1 MIERLNPDLSAHIP
15 GLLRAQVAA
24 ALRAAPWIW
33 PLDGRGLAA
42 AWRLV
47 PEGPPL
53 AAAVGVAPLLTI
65 NEEAGLAS
73 LWALGAGET
82 PLTGDAARCLS
93 RGAAALGRSLPA
105 LWMGLHDAL
114 QRVAPRAGWLLSLQV
129 GGEVIPRAESH
140 VEGESVG
147 LSVALG
153 LASRAL
159 DRPLP
164 GDLVA
169 TATLDAD
176 GVTGPVGGLAMKLR
190 LVAQGAPR
198 LRRVLLHPSQIEAG
212 RAALEGLP
220 APPELLPVASLHEGL
235 RQAFGAELAEELLA
249 STPPERRA
257 SRIEA
262 LFHLALSDHGR
273 AFAWEPVARTAEL
286 IQASGWPLQGAQ
298 RAALEATAAIA
309 QRHVTNRGAAPLPD
323 PRWLSQLP
331 APRRVHLIAHLVQ
344 QSADSASP
352 PPEEA
357 EALAMRHLVRGLDA
371 FPPHLRLL
379 GALARLVEVQGRREE
394 AAGLQ
399 REALQGWLRLGEHGA
414 DLAFPLAALYRL
426 GVSRLVPLEE
436 IDEAHDRAL
445 ILAAGAPEAAPSN
458 PFVRLW
464 RGAARRDGAVLASLA
479 QEASLPDHVR
489 ASAARQLGRLDPAAA
504 LPRTLLGALRDR
516 RVVATFV
523 ALLELD
529 AALHAGRSAE
539 PALLALL
546 DAMPQ
551 PTAALCAA
559 ATARGADL
567 GVWVAE
573 AFPY

>member
-1 MIERLNPDLSAHIP
+1 MIERLNPDLRERIP
-15 GLLRAQVAA
+15 GLLRGQVAA
-24 ALRAAPWIW
+24 SLRAAPWLW
-33 PLDGRGLAA
+33 PLGGPELAA
-42 AWRLV
+42 ARRLA
-47 PEGPPL
+47 PEGPPP

-65 NEEAGLAS
+65 SAEAGLAS
-73 LWALGAGET
+73 LWALGVGET

-114 QRVAPRAGWLLSLQV
+114 QRVPPRAGWLLSLQT
-129 GGEVIPRAESH
+129 GGVVIPRAESH
-140 VEGESVG
+140 VDGDSVG

-153 LASRAL
+153 LASQAL

-164 GDLVA
+164 GDLAA
-169 TATLDAD
+169 TATLDAE
-176 GVTGPVGGLAMKLR
+176 GVTGPVGGLVMKLR

-198 LRRVLLHPSQIEAG
+198 LRRVLLHPSQVEAG
-212 RAALEGLP
+212 RAALADLA

-235 RQAFGAELAEELLA
+235 RLAFGGDLAAELLA

-257 SRIEA
+257 ARIEA
-262 LFHLALSDHGR
+262 LFHLALNDHGR
-273 AFAWEPVARTAEL
+273 AFAWEPVARTAAL
-286 IQASGWPLQGAQ
+286 IQGSGWPLQAAQ
-298 RAALEATAAIA
+298 RAALEVTAAIA
-309 QRHVTNRGAAPLPD
+309 QRHVTNRGDAPLPD
-323 PRWLSQLP
+323 PRWLDQLP
-331 APRRVHLIAHLVQ
+331 APRRVHLLAHLVQ

-352 PPEEA
+352 PPAEV
-357 EALAMRHLVRGLDA
+357 EALATRHLVRGLDA

-426 GVSRLVPLEE
+426 GVSGLVTLEE
-436 IDEAHDRAL
+436 VDEAHDRAL

-458 PFVRLW
+458 AFVRLW
-464 RGAARRDGAVLASLA
+464 RAAARRDGAALASLA
-479 QEASLPDHVR
+479 QAASLLDHVR
-489 ASAARQLGRLDPAAA
+489 ASAARQLGRLDPASA
-504 LPRTLLGALRDR
+504 LPRKLLDGLRDR
-516 RVVATFV
+516 RVVATFG
-523 ALLELD
+523 ALLEID

-539 PALLALL
+539 AALLALL

-551 PTAALCAA
+551 PTATLCGV
-559 ATARGADL
+559 ATARGAD
-567 GVWVAE
+567 VAAWVAE